1 MATRYIHAT
10 SGDPAGST
18 GSHTST
24 HLDTATGELKFEF
37 GGTVSTVATKT
48 AKTEVVTATNVL
60 TAAES
65 GNTFF
70 LSAAAGFVTT
80 LPAAAAGLEFEFI
93 VKTAPTS
100 NGYTITGDP
109 ADVIFGTVSA
119 NGAEDT
125 VNGVT
130 ASAADNVIL
139 VANQA
144 AVGDRVRF
152 VSDGTNWY
160 VSGAVNTFAAI
171 TANG

>member
-1 MATRYIHAT
+1 MPAQNILKTTRT
-10 SGDPAGST
+10 PDFSGRSAGIRVDNT
-18 GSHTST
+18 
-24 HLDTATGELKFEF
+24 TGELKVNAD
-37 GGTVSTVATKT
+37 GTEKAIATKVVD
-48 AKTEVVTATNVL
+48 TETVTATNVI
-60 TAAES
+60 TASES
-65 GNTFF
+65 GKTFF
-70 LSAAAGFVTT
+70 LSAVAGFVST
-80 LPAAAAGLEFEFI
+80 LPTAAAGLWFDFI
-93 VKTAPTS
+93 VATAPTS
-100 NGYTITGDP
+100 NGYTITGSP
-109 ADVIFGTVSA
+109 ADVIYGTVSA

-144 AVGDRVRF
+144 LIGDRVRF